1 MDKYIGNKK
10 SILEGIEKFLI
21 GKNVESGLIID
32 AFSGTTNV
40 GQYFKQRGYSIIS
53 NDINDFSYV
62 FGKVYIQNN
71 EFPQYTNIINEV
83 LKEGFV
89 IDENGIETSI
99 RYLKKKIDNEKIFKN
114 GYFEQVKYDK
124 NVRPL
129 LIVLQY
135 LNSLPIDSLSEE
147 ELLFYNYYTVYG
159 DSSKYRSTR
168 GTEGK
173 RNYFTA
179 ENAKKIGRIIVTIK
193 KWYSSKEIS
202 ELEFYILLCTLIEE
216 VTLNANVNGTFHDF
230 NRSKLFPNA
239 QAPLVLKP
247 IILNI
252 CENAPADFFI
262 CNVDSNELFRDSV
275 FNDLVSKH
283 EDSVLYIDPPYNFR
297 QYSAYYHMLNFI
309 AIYHTI
315 EDPIAYANGF
325 KFVRGQNMKDNFNS
339 QYCYKDKFISAL
351 ENLITNIKAKHIVIS
366 YYDENN
372 HWNHGKQIV
381 SLEGRSEI
389 LNMFAR
395 IGDIMVFDKEAFTI
409 PRVNYQSRSGE
420 HKKQIDELIFYAR
433 RK

>member
-10 SILEGIEKFLI
+10 AILEGIEKFLI
-21 GKNVESGLIID
+21 AKNIESGLFID
-32 AFSGTTNV
+32 VFSGTTNV

-71 EFPQYTNIINEV
+71 EFPKYTNII
-83 LKEGFV
+83 KEIMEKGFI
-89 IDENGIETSI
+89 IDENEIETSTEYI
-99 RYLKKKIDNEKIFKN
+99 KNKLDGEKIFSN
-114 GYFEQVKYDK
+114 GYFEKVKYGS

-135 LNSLPIDSLSEE
+135 LNSLSIEDLSPE

-159 DSSKYRSTR
+159 VNSAYKSSR

-179 ENAKKIGRIIVTIK
+179 DNAKKIGRIIETIK
-193 KWYSSKEIS
+193 RWYLSSLIS
-202 ELEFYILLCTLIEE
+202 EMEFYILLCALIEE

-239 QAPLVLKP
+239 LTPLKLKP
-247 IILNI
+247 MMLNI
-252 CENAPADFFI
+252 SENAIADYCI
-262 CNVDSNELFRDSV
+262 CKEDSNKLFKEEN
-275 FNDLVSKH
+275 FNALINKYK
-283 EDSVLYIDPPYNFR
+283 ESVLYIDPPYNFR

-315 EDPIAYANGF
+315 DNPIEYANGF
-325 KFVRGQNMKDNFNS
+325 NYVRGQNMKNNFNS
-339 QYCYKDKFISAL
+339 QYCYKDKFIDAL
-351 ENLITNIKAKHIVIS
+351 EDLITNIKSKHIVIS

-372 HWNHGKQIV
+372 HWNHGKKVISMDGRKEIV
-381 SLEGRSEI
+381 
-389 LNMFAR
+389 NMFSR
-395 IGDIMVFDKEAFTI
+395 IENIATYDEEAFTI

-433 RK
+433 R